1 MADKLMMG
9 RRTFVKGSLAASAL
23 AALAACKKTNDAA
36 GGASDGGTMKFYIS
50 DPKAIDPY
58 NTQESEGTQVEQI
71 LFDALTRYD
80 WDKEEIVPFAADS
93 WEINDDATVF
103 TFKLHEGAK
112 FHNGDDVDAA
122 AFKRGWERIA
132 NPKMEPPSE
141 IAYHLSPIKGYEE
154 MQAGKATELEG
165 VKADGNTLTVTLT
178 APMADFIYV
187 VAHPALAPVPEAAL
201 KDPKSFL
208 TAPIG
213 NGPFKM
219 DGKWESGQY
228 IKVVRNED
236 YYGTK
241 PKLAGVEFS
250 IQKDPDTAYREFEAG
265 NMDFAQVPTGKV
277 KNAIEAYGK
286 SEDGYTSTP
295 KKQVLLGAEASVYY
309 LVLNM
314 EDKTLQNQALR
325 QAMCMAINRQNIV
338 DTLYEG
344 ARVPATGVFP
354 PIIDSDEGNAWE
366 YCKFDRDAAKKLIDD
381 NNLAGTTITLSYN
394 SGGGHE
400 DLMSTI
406 QADWEAIGLKVKQ
419 SSQEWAAYLD
429 TMSAGN
435 FQVARMGWIND
446 YPTLDNSLY
455 PNFFSTAENNYS
467 KYNNP
472 EVDKG
477 LLAARQIVDED
488 ERRAAYRKIN
498 QLIAKDIPVIPIVFY
513 AHNYVFSDKVAKAYL
528 DPQHHVD
535 FVNAEMA

>member
-23 AALAACKKTNDAA
+23 AALAACKKNEGAA
-36 GGASDGGTMKFYIS
+36 GGAADGGTMKFYIS

-58 NTQESEGTQVEQI
+58 NTQESEGTQVEHI
-71 LFDALTRYD
+71 LFDVLTKYD

-103 TFKLHEGAK
+103 TFKLHDGAK

-132 NPKMEPPSE
+132 NPEMKSE

-154 MQAGKATELEG
+154 MQSGKATELEG

-201 KDPKSFL
+201 KDPKAFL

-241 PKLAGVEFS
+241 PKLAGIEFS
-250 IQKDPDTAYREFEAG
+250 IQKAPDTAYREFEAG
-265 NMDFAQVPTGKV
+265 NMDFAQIPTGKV
-277 KNAIEAYGK
+277 KNAIETYGK

-295 KKQVLLGAEASVYY
+295 KKQVLLGAQASVYY

-314 EDKTLQNQALR
+314 SDKTLQNEALR

-344 ARVPATGVFP
+344 ARVPANGVFP

-366 YCKFDRDAAKKLIDD
+366 FCKFDRDAAKKLIDD

-429 TMSAGN
+429 TMSAGD

-477 LLAARQIVDED
+477 LLEARQIVDED

-498 QLIAKDIPVIPIVFY
+498 QLVAKDLPVIPIVFY

-528 DPQHHVD
+528 NPQHACD
-535 FVNAEMA
+535 FVTAEMA

>member
-228 IKVVRNED
+228 IKVVRNDD

-314 EDKTLQNQALR
+314 EDKTLQNEALR